1 MPACLLYCCTSCLLA
16 QDFPEKEVWETWGN
30 SSTLKHKQSKN
41 VGELMTT
48 GPPSAMNR
56 SQIIDAFPI
65 FHPLGSFEIIF
76 MRLLRMSSG
85 MVMQAPQVIGNQ
97 EILLTG
103 FFCFHVKSI
112 SKVIP
117 AHTLVSGSAL
127 EKPRL
132 RQCLPKSLPLIQHTG
147 KRLNTAKLRGRV
159 WCSISPLLKT
169 YLNLALEINSLS
181 DERTGNR
188 ITARVGRKVYGI
200 AQQTPCSFYT
210 HANRFTNVEWLA

>member
-1 MPACLLYCCTSCLLA
+1 MITVSTQTLPASWKWNGDACVLAVLLYFLPFGTGL
-16 QDFPEKEVWETWGN
+16 PRKEVWETWGN
-30 SSTLKHKQSKN
+30 SSALKHKQSKN

-56 SQIIDAFPI
+56 RQIIDAFPI
-65 FHPLGSFEIIF
+65 FHPLGSFEMIF

-97 EILLTG
+97 EVLLTG
-103 FFCFHVKSI
+103 FFCFHVQSI

-117 AHTLVSGSAL
+117 AHNLVSGSAL

-147 KRLNTAKLRGRV
+147 KRLNTAKLRQ
-159 WCSISPLLKT
+159 SLMFH
-169 YLNLALEINSLS
+169 LAS
-181 DERTGNR
+181 
-188 ITARVGRKVYGI
+188 A
-200 AQQTPCSFYT
+200 
-210 HANRFTNVEWLA
+210 